1 MTKSSTTRI
10 TLLFCLVFLVLNVNC
25 GDRASRSY
33 RRGLKFARQR
43 KYEQAIVEMKRLLQ
57 IDPHSSKAH
66 NVLGQ
71 LYRSRNLYN
80 QAIEELKRAVELDE
94 KDPVPPYNLGCL
106 YRELED
112 WPSALQYYQQALER
126 DPRFSFALYRLG
138 AAYSD
143 LGRPEEARTYFEEF
157 LKSEPA
163 RPAPGYNN
171 LGVLSWKE
179 GDGAGAREEFRKAL
193 RLEAELPA
201 ALFNFGVVSLI
212 RDDEKP
218 GGVKALLKYLKLRPR
233 SSEDAAVKSLLK
245 QAGGVPA
252 SEEGIYSCREYI
264 ERGEQC
270 EEAGQYRQAERQY
283 LYGLKLDPDSS
294 AIHYRLGLLYDNFL
308 GDKIKAIGYYEKFL
322 KAAPKSTIAG
332 EVLNRL
338 SDARS
343 QVGEAL
349 LVRGDL
355 RTPEPVF
362 TPPRPKPPPTPPPKA
377 EDYYRRGLALEKS
390 GDLAGALSAYGK
402 AVELEPEFGPA
413 HFRAGMVYLTQGR
426 YEKVRDSLQRARA
439 LDGSLPVRDGL
450 GAAYL
455 KLGESALSADRY
467 EESLG
472 YFRQSRKEGKTEESK
487 EGSWKA
493 HRAFAAKLRKKDEY
507 SAAASHL
514 DSCLKIKPAEAGVCL
529 ELGDIYAREMDRPS
543 RARPYYEE
551 FLRLAPRHEEASRVK
566 RSLAARTK
574 KTKAAPAPAKQPA
587 TVLSGKDHYNRGAAF
602 HRKGDL
608 AAAEKE
614 YRAALKSD
622 PGFYQASYN
631 LGVIYNRTGRPS
643 EALKAY
649 KDAVR
654 LKPDFARVHL
664 ALFNLYYHQFKMKN
678 LARRHG
684 RAYVKLEPN
693 TSQGRLIAEWL
704 GE

>member
-1 MTKSSTTRI
+1 MRFI
-10 TLLFCLVFLVLNVNC
+10 WIFCLILILALPGC
-25 GDRASRSY
+25 GDRSSRSY
-33 RRGLKFARQR
+33 RKGLKFARQR
-43 KYEQAIVEMKRLLQ
+43 KYEQAIVEMRRLLQ

-112 WPSALQYYQQALER
+112 WPNALQYYLQALER
-126 DPRFSFALYRLG
+126 DPRFSPALYRLG
-138 AAYSD
+138 SAYSD

-179 GDGAGAREEFRKAL
+179 GDGEGAREEFRKAL
-193 RLEAELPA
+193 RLEAEFPA

-212 RDDEKP
+212 RDEEKP

-233 SSEDAAVKSLLK
+233 SPEDTAVKNLLK

-252 SEEGIYSCREYI
+252 AEEGIYSCREYI

-283 LYGLKLDPDSS
+283 LYGLKLEPDSS
-294 AIHYRLGLLYDNFL
+294 AAHYRLGLLYDNFL
-308 GDKIKAIGYYEKFL
+308 GDKIKAIEHYEKFL
-322 KAAPKSTIAG
+322 KAAPKSTRAD

-343 QVGEAL
+343 QVGQAAL
-349 LVRGDL
+349 IRGDL
-355 RTPEPVF
+355 RTPLPEL
-362 TPPRPKPPPTPPPKA
+362 TPPRPKPPPTPTPQA
-377 EDYYRRGLALEKS
+377 EDYYRRGLALEKA

-402 AVELEPEFGPA
+402 AVELEPELAPA

-426 YEKVRDSLQRARA
+426 YEKVRDSLRRARA
-439 LDGSLPVRDGL
+439 LDDSLPVGDGL

-467 EESLG
+467 EEALG
-472 YFRQSRKEGKTEESK
+472 YFRESGKEGKTEEAG

-493 HRAFAAKLRKKDEY
+493 HRAFAAELRQENKY

-514 DSCLKIKPAEAGVCL
+514 DSCLKIKPAEAEVCL
-529 ELGDIYAREMDRPS
+529 ELGDIYARELDRPA

-551 FLRLAPRHEEASRVK
+551 FLRLAPRHGESERVK
-566 RSLAARTK
+566 RSLEARK
-574 KTKAAPAPAKQPA
+574 EEARAVAIPAKKPA
-587 TVLSGKDHYNRGAAF
+587 SVLSGKDHYNRGAAL

-622 PGFYQASYN
+622 PDFYQASYN
-631 LGVIYNRTGRPS
+631 LGVICNRTGRPS
-643 EALKAY
+643 EALAAY

-654 LKPDFARVHL
+654 LKPDFARAHL
-664 ALFNLYYHQFKMKN
+664 ALFNLYYHHFKMKN

-684 RAYVKLEPN
+684 REYVRLEPA

-704 GE
+704 NE